1 MITTE
6 GNGMKLKD
14 IVEKLELKVVA
25 AGENLEGEVTGGYA
39 SDLLSDVMAN
49 SREGDIWVTMQAH
62 PNVIAVASLKGLAGI
77 VVVQGRKPE
86 EQTAEKARQE
96 GVPLMVSE
104 LQTFEL
110 VGRLYGL
117 GISGTR

>member
-1 MITTE
+1 
-6 GNGMKLKD
+6 MKLKD

-96 GVPLMVSE
+96 SVPLMVSE

-117 GISGTR
+117 GISGMR

>member
-1 MITTE
+1 VITSE

-14 IVEKLELKVVA
+14 VVERLGLKVA
-25 AGENLEGEVTGGYA
+25 AGGNLEGEVAGGYA

-86 EQTAEKARQE
+86 EQTVEKARQE

-110 VGRLYGL
+110 VGRLYSL
-117 GISGTR
+117 GVSGTR